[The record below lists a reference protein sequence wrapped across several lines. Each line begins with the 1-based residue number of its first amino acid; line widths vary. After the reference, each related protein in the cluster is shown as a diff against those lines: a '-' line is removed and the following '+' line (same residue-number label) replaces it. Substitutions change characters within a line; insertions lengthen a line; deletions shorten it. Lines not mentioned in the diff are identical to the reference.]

1 MDIRTITTQIL
12 PIFDSHKNEEDIEI
26 EFRLGKYNGK
36 FFDTNVGKETFERVL
51 YGLKQ
56 YNAWEKIQESASDVF
71 YNDKNGIRITCN
83 QATGERTM
91 IQKINVSKEDFIS
104 QPLDVRFSISREIP
118 ASGEYEMDR
127 KRTKTRYS
135 FLRKNLSIDMT
146 ISSGDNV
153 DMDSEEP
160 ATYQI
165 EFEIIK
171 ADMVDNIDALFKII
185 HKIKDL
191 SKLIPR

>member
-12 PIFDSHKNEEDIEI
+12 PTFDSHKNEEDIEI

-191 SKLIPR
+191 SKLISR